1 MPIDEAVRL
10 QGGTIRVLGPQDQ
23 PELHAHFL
31 RLGPESRRS
40 RFNGVVDDAFLA
52 RYAASC
58 FEPGVIVLGYV
69 EGGAIHAA
77 AELHAPC
84 RTADETAEIAFTVE
98 RHWRRKG
105 IGSALF
111 KALLMPALG
120 AGYERLRVITGGQ
133 NDGMRALARKFGTKL
148 VFRQGELSGTIDLA
162 DLAGHVTPLAPA
174 A

>member
-1 MPIDEAVRL
+1 MPIDEAVCCH
-10 QGGTIRVLGPQDQ
+10 GGTIRVLAPLDE
-23 PELHAHFL
+23 PLLRAHFL

-40 RFNGVVDDAFLA
+40 RFNGVVDDNFVA

-58 FEPGVIVLGYV
+58 FEPGVIVLGYI
-69 EGGAIHAA
+69 EDGAIHAA

-84 RTADETAEIAFTVE
+84 RSADETPEIAFSVE

-111 KALLMPALG
+111 KALLTAALR
-120 AGYERLRVITGGQ
+120 AGYAKLRVITGGQ
-133 NDGMRALARKFGTKL
+133 NAGMRALACKFGTRL
-148 VFRQGELSGTIDLA
+148 VSRQGELSGTIDLA
-162 DLAGHVTPLAPA
+162 DRITPLAPA

>member
-10 QGGTIRVLGPQDQ
+10 FGGTIHVLDPQDE

-31 RLGPESRRS
+31 RLGPESSRS
-40 RFNGVVDDAFLA
+40 RFNGVVDDAFIA

-58 FEPGVIVLGYV
+58 FKPGVTVLGYV

-77 AELHAPC
+77 AELHASTRP
-84 RTADETAEIAFTVE
+84 TDETAEIAFSVE

-111 KALLMPALG
+111 KALLMPALQ
-120 AGYERLRVITGGQ
+120 AGYERLRVITG
-133 NDGMRALARKFGTKL
+133 ARSTG
-148 VFRQGELSGTIDLA
+148 SGTCTRHQTTAEGQLIINDLA
-162 DLAGHVTPLAPA
+162 DLAGHVTPFAPA

>member
-10 QGGTIRVLGPQDQ
+10 QGGTIRVLDPQDQ
-23 PELHAHFL
+23 PELRAHLL

-40 RFNGVVDDAFLA
+40 RFNGVVDDAFIA

-58 FEPGVIVLGYV
+58 FEPGVIVLGYFDD
-69 EGGAIHAA
+69 GAIHAA

-84 RTADETAEIAFTVE
+84 RTADETPEIAFSVE

-111 KALLMPALG
+111 QALLTTAFRK
-120 AGYERLRVITGGQ
+120 GYTKLRVITGGQ
-133 NDGMRALARKFGTKL
+133 NDAMRALASKFGTKL
-148 VFRQGELSGTIDLA
+148 VSRQGELSGTIDLA
-162 DLAGHVTPLAPA
+162 DRVAPFAPA